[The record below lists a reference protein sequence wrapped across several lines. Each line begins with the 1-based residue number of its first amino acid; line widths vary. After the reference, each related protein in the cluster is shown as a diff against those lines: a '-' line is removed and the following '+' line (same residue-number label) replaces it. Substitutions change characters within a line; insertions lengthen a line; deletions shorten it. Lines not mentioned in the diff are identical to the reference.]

1 MWVSRKKMRGISHTS
16 YDISIYYIYIY
27 MILYDINKYIY
38 MIVIGFGCNSGL
50 IHRTRT
56 RYCIT
61 VRTVC
66 SSPGHIP
73 TALHDTLHE
82 KSL

>member
-1 MWVSRKKMRGISHTS
+1 MRGISHTS
-16 YDISIYYIYIY
+16 YDISILY
-27 MILYDINKYIY
+27 MILYDINKY